1 VLAFAATICGGITQY
16 TVGHLIDR
24 RTLKQVFMP
33 LAFALVPSL
42 LLLSFLDGWPVLVFS
57 AVAAA
62 AIFGQVTVNE
72 TMTARYVA
80 PELRTRLYSI
90 RFTVGF
96 LGAAA
101 ASPLVGMLHSASGS
115 LGLSMLVLAGVAAV
129 TLVCALAFPD
139 RREELQPELW
149 AVSPEAQPAE

>member
-1 VLAFAATICGGITQY
+1 
-16 TVGHLIDR
+16 
-24 RTLKQVFMP
+24 
-33 LAFALVPSL
+33 
-42 LLLSFLDGWPVLVFS
+42 
-57 AVAAA
+57 
-62 AIFGQVTVNE
+62 
-72 TMTARYVA
+72 
-80 PELRTRLYSI
+80 LRTRLYSI